1 MMTYEMYRYVFIIG
15 AIMAGVMLAL
25 SVLLFF
31 VLKIPTV
38 IGDLNGANARKGI
51 ESIRSKAQTSSGG
64 GTYKA
69 RPTSGRNTESF
80 GSKKLSR
87 HEDGSRNTAKIS
99 RETPIINETT
109 VLGQTASETTVL
121 QPFANETTVLQ
132 APTASETT
140 VLDVSTMTAVQPPVM
155 PEPTP
160 VPSPYTAYFEI
171 EYDITFIH
179 TDELIA

>member
-1 MMTYEMYRYVFIIG
+1 MTYDMYRYIFIIG
-15 AIMAGVMLAL
+15 AILAGVMLAV

-31 VLKIPTV
+31 VLKIPVV

-69 RPTSGRNTESF
+69 RSTSGRKTESF
-80 GSKKLSR
+80 ASKRLQR

-99 RETPIINETT
+99 SSAPIINETT
-109 VLGQTASETTVL
+109 VLGQTAAETTL
-121 QPFANETTVLQ
+121 LEQPTANETTVLD
-132 APTASETT
+132 AS
-140 VLDVSTMTAVQPPVM
+140 SVM
-155 PEPTP
+155 PQSAASVPTE
-160 VPSPYTAYFEI
+160 PSPLSAMPIAFEI

-179 TDELIA
+179 TDEMIA